1 MSKNRGTAPKSPVS
15 KRQAIREKR
24 RQQQRRQRLYLILGI
39 GAAALVI
46 AGILIIP
53 SLAPV
58 GDVVKI
64 TPTTRPL
71 EDGRALGD
79 PNAPVV
85 IEAYEDFQC
94 PACRTY
100 STDIEPRVVETYVG
114 PGKAYYIYR
123 HYPFL
128 DNNVVTKES
137 DQSANASMCAGD
149 QGRFWDY
156 HDMLFANWNGENQN
170 AFGNKRLVA
179 FADALGLDMQ
189 AFNQCFEENR
199 FAAEIKADEDLAKS
213 FQITGTPTVLVNG
226 KTVAPGGFPTFEL
239 ISQEVEAALSASSN

>member
-1 MSKNRGTAPKSPVS
+1 MSKNRGSGPKNPVS
-15 KRQAIREKR
+15 KRQAIRDKR

-53 SLAPV
+53 SLLPA
-58 GDVVKI
+58 GDIVKI
-64 TPTTRPL
+64 TPITRPMV
-71 EDGRALGD
+71 EGRAMGD

-100 STDIEPRVVETYVG
+100 TTDIEPRIVETYIASN
-114 PGKAYYIYR
+114 KAYYIFR
-123 HYPFL
+123 HLPFL

-170 AFGNKRLVA
+170 AYSNKRLVA
-179 FADALGLDMQ
+179 FADALELDMN

-199 FAAEIKADEDLAKS
+199 FAAEIKADEDAAKS
-213 FQITGTPTVLVNG
+213 FQINGTPTVLVNG
-226 KTVAPGGFPTFEL
+226 KTVAPGAFPTFEL
-239 ISQEVEAALSASSN
+239 ISQEVEAALSPSSN